1 MSRAPVYFR
10 SHTRLATLPIFSRD
24 AVVSTAKNATEN
36 ATENA
41 AKNAT
46 ENATDGDASLG
57 ADAHESGNSGE
68 GGSSFLFRALSGT
81 LNGASGAS
89 FAPSLLLGES
99 LLSSETRRRRP
110 AKSKSVGTHNKH
122 TSQESAA
129 DGPAPF
135 LGNVPST
142 IPSTVPPHL
151 SASPASARVQP
162 EAHADPASSHL
173 EDVAWVAR
181 AQAGDA
187 GAFDSLVM
195 KHSGKLYALV
205 FQMTANHD
213 DANDL
218 LQDVWT
224 KVYRSLAGFRG
235 AAKFTTWIHSIAV
248 NMTINF
254 LRRRH
259 KRQAVSLDARAF
271 PSQGA
276 AMPPGS
282 PFEEAP
288 LHPALISTQTP
299 HSEANLSELQI
310 RLGEALE
317 RLTPEHRAVVVMF
330 DIQGLAHAEIS
341 TILGVSEGTV
351 RSRLFYAHR
360 LLQGYLTDFQPE
372 PPAFPSA
379 TSFPPSTS
387 RKPA

>member
-10 SHTRLATLPIFSRD
+10 SSTRLTSLPIFVQD
-24 AVVSTAKNATEN
+24 AGKHVGKHVSEQV
-36 ATENA
+36 
-41 AKNAT
+41 
-46 ENATDGDASLG
+46 D
-57 ADAHESGNSGE
+57 HSGE
-68 GGSSFLFRALSGT
+68 VDLGGLSCALSGT
-81 LNGASGAS
+81 L
-89 FAPSLLLGES
+89 FAPYPLPREA
-99 LLSSETRRRRP
+99 LLSSETWRQRP
-110 AKSKSVGTHNKH
+110 AKSKAVGTHNKH

-129 DGPAPF
+129 DESAPF
-135 LGNVPST
+135 LESAA
-142 IPSTVPPHL
+142 PPQL
-151 SASPASARVQP
+151 PASSASAQVQP
-162 EAHADPASSHL
+162 EAQSDPASSHL

-181 AQAGDA
+181 AQSGDA
-187 GAFDSLVM
+187 AAFDSLVV
-195 KHSGKLYALV
+195 KHSGKLYSLV

-213 DANDL
+213 DTNDV

-254 LRRRH
+254 LRRRS
-259 KRQAVSLDARAF
+259 KRQAVSLDARVF

-276 AMPPGS
+276 ATPLGS
-282 PFEEAP
+282 PAEEAT

-299 HSEANLSELQI
+299 HSEANLSELQV

-341 TILGVSEGTV
+341 AVLGVSEGTV

-372 PPAFPSA
+372 THPSFPTA
-379 TSFPPSTS
+379 PSFPPSTS

>member
-10 SHTRLATLPIFSRD
+10 SPTRLTSIPIFVQD
-24 AVVSTAKNATEN
+24 AVEHVGKHVSEQ
-36 ATENA
+36 
-41 AKNAT
+41 
-46 ENATDGDASLG
+46 
-57 ADAHESGNSGE
+57 ADNSGQVDL
-68 GGSSFLFRALSGT
+68 GVLSRALNGT
-81 LNGASGAS
+81 L
-89 FAPSLLLGES
+89 FAPCPLPGEA

-110 AKSKSVGTHNKH
+110 VRGKTVGSHNKH
-122 TSQESAA
+122 NPQERAA

-135 LGNVPST
+135 LESAA
-142 IPSTVPPHL
+142 PPQL
-151 SASPASARVQP
+151 PASPACAQVQP
-162 EAHADPASSHL
+162 EAQSDPASSHL

-181 AQAGDA
+181 AQSGDA
-187 GAFDSLVM
+187 AAFDSLVV
-195 KHSGKLYALV
+195 KHSGKLYSLV

-213 DANDL
+213 DTNDL

-224 KVYRSLAGFRG
+224 KVYRSLVGFRG

-254 LRRRH
+254 LRRRS

-276 AMPPGS
+276 ATPLGS
-282 PFEEAP
+282 PAEETA
-288 LHPALISTQTP
+288 LHPALVSTQTP
-299 HSEANLSELQI
+299 HSEANLSELQV

-341 TILGVSEGTV
+341 AILGVSEGTV

-372 PPAFPSA
+372 THPSFPSSP
-379 TSFPPSTS
+379 SFPPSTS

>member
-10 SHTRLATLPIFSRD
+10 SSTRLTSLPIFVQD
-24 AVVSTAKNATEN
+24 AVEHVGKHISEQV
-36 ATENA
+36 
-41 AKNAT
+41 
-46 ENATDGDASLG
+46 D
-57 ADAHESGNSGE
+57 NSGE
-68 GGSSFLFRALSGT
+68 VDLGGLSCALSST
-81 LNGASGAS
+81 L
-89 FAPSLLLGES
+89 FAPCPLPREA
-99 LLSSETRRRRP
+99 LLSSETWRQRP
-110 AKSKSVGTHNKH
+110 AKSKAVGPHNKH

-129 DGPAPF
+129 DESAPF
-135 LGNVPST
+135 LESAA
-142 IPSTVPPHL
+142 PPQL
-151 SASPASARVQP
+151 PASSASAQVQP
-162 EAHADPASSHL
+162 EAQSDPASNHL

-181 AQAGDA
+181 AQSGDA
-187 GAFDSLVM
+187 AAFDSLVV
-195 KHSGKLYALV
+195 KHSGKLYSLV

-213 DANDL
+213 DTNDV

-254 LRRRH
+254 LRRRS
-259 KRQAVSLDARAF
+259 KRQAVSLDARVF

-276 AMPPGS
+276 ATPLGS
-282 PFEEAP
+282 PAEEAT

-299 HSEANLSELQI
+299 HSEANLSELQV

-341 TILGVSEGTV
+341 AVLGVSEGTV

-372 PPAFPSA
+372 THPSFPTA
-379 TSFPPSTS
+379 PSFPPSTS

>member
-1 MSRAPVYFR
+1 V
-10 SHTRLATLPIFSRD
+10 
-24 AVVSTAKNATEN
+24 
-36 ATENA
+36 
-41 AKNAT
+41 
-46 ENATDGDASLG
+46 
-57 ADAHESGNSGE
+57 
-68 GGSSFLFRALSGT
+68 GS
-81 LNGASGAS
+81 
-89 FAPSLLLGES
+89 
-99 LLSSETRRRRP
+99 
-110 AKSKSVGTHNKH
+110 HNKH
-122 TSQESAA
+122 NPQERAA
-129 DGPAPF
+129 DGAAPF
-135 LGNVPST
+135 LESVA
-142 IPSTVPPHL
+142 PPQL
-151 SASPASARVQP
+151 PASPACAQVP
-162 EAHADPASSHL
+162 LEAQADPASSHL

-181 AQAGDA
+181 AQSGDA
-187 GAFDSLVM
+187 AAFDSLVV
-195 KHSGKLYALV
+195 KHSGKLYSLV

-213 DANDL
+213 DTNDV

-254 LRRRH
+254 LRRRS
-259 KRQAVSLDARAF
+259 KRQAVSLDARVF

-276 AMPPGS
+276 GTPLGS
-282 PFEEAP
+282 LAEEAT

-299 HSEANLSELQI
+299 HSEANLSELQV

-341 TILGVSEGTV
+341 AVLGVSEGTV

-372 PPAFPSA
+372 THPSFPTA
-379 TSFPPSTS
+379 PSFPPSTS

>member
-10 SHTRLATLPIFSRD
+10 SHTRLATLPIFNRD
-24 AVVSTAKNATEN
+24 ADVSAAEN
-36 ATENA
+36 ATH
-41 AKNAT
+41 
-46 ENATDGDASLG
+46 DDVSLDADEHG
-57 ADAHESGNSGE
+57 AGNPGESSSG
-68 GGSSFLFRALSGT
+68 FLSRALNGT
-81 LNGASGAS
+81 LNGALDRALDRASDRALRGAQGAS
-89 FAPSLLLGES
+89 VTPSLLLGES

-135 LGNVPST
+135 LGNVP
-142 IPSTVPPHL
+142 PHL
-151 SASPASARVQP
+151 PASPASAQVQP

-187 GAFDSLVM
+187 AAFDSLVM
-195 KHSGKLYALV
+195 KHAGKLYSLV

-213 DANDL
+213 DANDV

-254 LRRRH
+254 LRRRN

-276 AMPPGS
+276 ATPSGS

-372 PPAFPSA
+372 TPAFPPA